1 MAKFIIL
8 FNSKKIIKRAD
19 RRMSVI
25 SKFKL
30 FYKIPSRRLLHVDDI
45 LGLMLA
51 QKSIDFTHIPV
62 KCALRNFELRAKS
75 IAIDFLTAQQ
85 CVVDI

>member
-19 RRMSVI
+19 RHMSVI

-51 QKSIDFTHIPV
+51 QKGIDFTHIPV
-62 KCALRNFELRAKS
+62 ECALGDAKLRAKS